1 MIRLQLS
8 NGWHQPNMCILAL
21 AIGQKWIHNQKIQ
34 RYYTN
39 IVHPYLQ
46 RDAIMWIIQKYQE
59 NPRFV
64 ITIIKEASQMSSETS
79 SGLHSTTDCL
89 WVIQVEIPDDLDER
103 VRSQSILI
111 IRRGATFLF
120 DFFCITALQCIT
132 LKQKKKKQPQTI
144 LMPPA
149 ARPQWRQIKT
159 YFHLKRKLGRYSGI
173 QRLFWPAGGRDGSLL
188 RFESPKT
195 LASRQLSLM
204 SVVELRWA
212 WPYQAATEHHTL
224 SPPYLLP
231 WLSNAQR
238 LLFFSSYPTASHTQ
252 RVSQRPRRNTEVTTP
267 PGPAHSAL
275 LPLSAGH
282 LWLRA
287 LHPVYT
293 CVFSKCAAVYA
304 SERNP
309 EILNSDCPR
318 VRS

>member
-132 LKQKKKKQPQTI
+132 LKQKKKKNNHRPFLCLLQPGHSGG
-144 LMPPA
+144 
-149 ARPQWRQIKT
+149 KS
-159 YFHLKRKLGRYSGI
+159 KLISISRGSWGDIVEFRGCFGL
-173 QRLFWPAGGRDGSLL
+173 QGGGMGVFFGLNL
-188 RFESPKT
+188 PK
-195 LASRQLSLM
+195 L
-204 SVVELRWA
+204 
-212 WPYQAATEHHTL
+212 
-224 SPPYLLP
+224 
-231 WLSNAQR
+231 
-238 LLFFSSYPTASHTQ
+238 
-252 RVSQRPRRNTEVTTP
+252 
-267 PGPAHSAL
+267 
-275 LPLSAGH
+275 
-282 LWLRA
+282 
-287 LHPVYT
+287 
-293 CVFSKCAAVYA
+293 
-304 SERNP
+304 
-309 EILNSDCPR
+309 
-318 VRS
+318 